1 MKCKI
6 LGAYQFKSKNDK
18 SLTNLSVTE
27 ERQNCIGTCTTNVL
41 ALSESLPEDPN
52 KMLGKEY
59 IIDCR
64 YTNGSAFA
72 SAFYQVSK

>member
-27 ERQNCIGTCTTNVL
+27 ERQNCVGTCATNVL
-41 ALSESLPEDPN
+41 AMSDTLPDDLD

-72 SAFYQVSK
+72 SAFYPVK

>member
-6 LGAYQFKSKNDK
+6 LGAYSFKSKNDK

-27 ERQNCIGTCTTNVL
+27 ERQNCVGTCTTNVL
-41 ALSESLPEDPN
+41 SLSDNLPESVD
-52 KMLGKEY
+52 KMVGKEY

-72 SAFYQVSK
+72 SAFYPVK